1 MPWFFV
7 EPDVTDAAPDP
18 GHPVDVDPAVARS
31 ARTAVQRA
39 RPGEDLAQTLDLVD
53 RMSAMTRSQ
62 EQISRAVERLTGL
75 RLGELEALS
84 AVAEGADH
92 PRAVAR
98 RTGQADAAA
107 EATVDGLCAR
117 GLLARHHHPLAR
129 GGGLPRLLHVTE
141 TGRVT
146 LEQAEAL
153 RVRLLDAVVGSLD
166 EVGADRM
173 RDAVRSMADALD
185 PAQVSARRPEL
196 APAVLTDA
204 S

>member
-1 MPWFFV
+1 MTLPLV
-7 EPDVTDAAPDP
+7 GEDVTNAAPDH
-18 GHPVDVDPAVARS
+18 GHAVDVDPAAARR

-39 RPGEDLAQTLDLVD
+39 EPGEDLEQTLYLVD
-53 RMSAMTRSQ
+53 QMTAMTQSR
-62 EQISRAVERLTGL
+62 EQISRAIERLTGL
-75 RLGELEALS
+75 RLGELQALS

-117 GLLARHHHPLAR
+117 GLLDRHHHPLAR
-129 GGGLPRLLHVTE
+129 SGGRPRLVHVTE
-141 TGRVT
+141 PGRVT

-153 RVRLLDAVVGSLD
+153 QVRLFDAVVGSLD
-166 EVGADRM
+166 ETGTERV

-185 PAQVSARRPEL
+185 PAQVGARRPEL
-196 APAVLTDA
+196 ASAVLTDA

>member
-1 MPWFFV
+1 
-7 EPDVTDAAPDP
+7 VTDGAPDP
-18 GHPVDVDPAVARS
+18 GHPVDVDPAADRRAR
-31 ARTAVQRA
+31 AAVQRA
-39 RPGEDLAQTLDLVD
+39 EPGADLTQTLDLVE
-53 RMSAMTRSQ
+53 RMTAMTRSQ
-62 EQISRAVERLTGL
+62 EQISRAIERLTGL
-75 RLGELEALS
+75 RLGELQALS

-107 EATVDGLCAR
+107 EATVDGLCDR
-117 GLLARHHHPLAR
+117 GLLDRHHHPLAR
-129 GGGLPRLLHVTE
+129 GGGHPRLVHVTE

-153 RVRLLDAVVGSLD
+153 QVRLLDAVVGSLD
-166 EVGADRM
+166 EVGADRV

>member
-1 MPWFFV
+1 M
-7 EPDVTDAAPDP
+7 TDAALDP
-18 GHPVDVDPAVARS
+18 GRPIDVDPAAARR
-31 ARTAVQRA
+31 ARAAVQRA
-39 RPGEDLAQTLDLVD
+39 EPGEDLAQTLDLVE
-53 RMSAMTRSQ
+53 RMTTMTRSQ
-62 EQISRAVERLTGL
+62 EQISRAIERLTGL
-75 RLGELEALS
+75 RLGELQALS
-84 AVAEGADH
+84 AVAQGADH

-107 EATVDGLCAR
+107 EATVEGLCAR
-117 GLLARHHHPLAR
+117 GLLDRHHHPLAR
-129 GGGLPRLLHVTE
+129 GGGRPRLVHVTE

-153 RVRLLDAVVGSLD
+153 QVRLLDAVVGSLD

-185 PAQVSARRPEL
+185 PAQVTARRPEL
-196 APAVLTDA
+196 APAVLTDV